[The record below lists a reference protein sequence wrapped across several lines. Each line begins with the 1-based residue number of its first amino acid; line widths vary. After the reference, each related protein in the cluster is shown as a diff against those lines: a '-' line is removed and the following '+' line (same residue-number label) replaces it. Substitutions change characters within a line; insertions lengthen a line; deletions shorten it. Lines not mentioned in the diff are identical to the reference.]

1 MPSGVTEM
9 KRIFTGMICWIT
21 VIVFLSSAQ
30 AIDRSP
36 KSSDSDQKKETT
48 EIKEGKV
55 KRSWEVTRKT
65 NLPSEKTTSKDD
77 SQKKAE
83 TKTAEGKEKYDYFL
97 DRNNN
102 GIDDRLE
109 GNVKNKEIRKPEITE
124 KKTPSSPEKTT
135 PKVAPTTKTKERTK
149 TESTSVPKQ
158 EAKPKEIEKKRGSEK
173 R

>member
-1 MPSGVTEM
+1 M

-21 VIVFLSSAQ
+21 VIVFLSSVQ

-36 KSSDSDQKKETT
+36 KSSDSDQKKEPT
-48 EIKEGKV
+48 EIKEGKA
-55 KRSWEVTRKT
+55 KRSFEVTRKT
-65 NLPSEKTTSKDD
+65 NSPSEKATVKDD
-77 SQKKAE
+77 SQKNAE
-83 TKTAEGKEKYDYFL
+83 AKTVEGKEKYDYFL

-109 GNVKNKEIRKPEITE
+109 GNVISKEKKKPEITE

-135 PKVAPTTKTKERTK
+135 PKVSPVVKPKERTK
-149 TESTSVPKQ
+149 TQNTSEPKKDATP
-158 EAKPKEIEKKRGSEK
+158 EKIEKKRGSEK